1 MKDQKTT
8 TAQSAGSAPATRRQ
22 SIGHARLLQA
32 VRRQVPFQLGVIV
45 SAMPTGALH
54 IIEPAG
60 VPSSMH
66 KAFSRGMHRHA
77 TPVWQAIVQGRAISA
92 SDIWSEAKLRESE
105 FYAGFLARRDL
116 LHLLAV
122 PLESPLFHGYPGAI
136 VLMRSSQ
143 EADFSRVEARRV
155 FDSIAQAREAADGD
169 TGAVKAAEAESWAQD
184 APVRFY
190 VFGRDARLLWP
201 EQGIPLDATL
211 VQGIERSVR
220 QGLAKIKGNRVLDD
234 RLLLPDVCGDAWVFH
249 RLIYSDCPALGGKA
263 AIVCLH
269 PRPAEWA
276 SVQAEQVSADPEMA
290 RMLSAVRYM
299 YERFEQGPRLH
310 DTAQRTGLSSFH
322 FHRRF
327 AALFGQ
333 TPKHYL
339 LSRQM
344 EAVKAALLEGERT
357 LAQISDDYGF
367 AHQSHFTSRFRQA
380 TGMTPTVWRRMA
392 FRRRAGMLP

>member
-1 MKDQKTT
+1 MKQLTT
-8 TAQSAGSAPATRRQ
+8 TTKGAGRGKAARKQPA
-22 SIGHARLLQA
+22 GHAQLLNA
-32 VRRQVPFQLGVIV
+32 IRRQVPFRQGLIV
-45 SAMPTGALH
+45 SAMPLGTLH

-66 KAFSRGMHRHA
+66 KTFTRGMHRWA
-77 TPVWQAIVQGRAISA
+77 TPVWQAILQGRAVSA

-105 FYAGFLARRDL
+105 FYDGFLARRGL
-116 LHLLAV
+116 MHLLAV
-122 PLESPLFHGYPGAI
+122 PLESPLFHGYPGAV
-136 VLMRSSQ
+136 VLMRSPAD
-143 EADFSRVEARRV
+143 EDFSSIEARRV
-155 FDSIAQAREAADGD
+155 FEAIARTQAAAEGA

-184 APVRFY
+184 APLRFY
-190 VFGRDARLLWP
+190 VFGDDGRLVWP
-201 EQGIPLDATL
+201 EQGIPLDSTL
-211 VQGIERSVR
+211 VEGIEKSVR
-220 QGLAKIKGNRVLDD
+220 QGLAKAKGNRVLDD

-249 RLIYSDCPALGGKA
+249 RMVYGQFPALGGRA
-263 AIVCLH
+263 ATVCLH

-276 SVQAEQVSADPEMA
+276 AVRPEQVAADSEMV
-290 RMLSAVRYM
+290 RMLPAVRFM
-299 YERFEQGPRLH
+299 YERFEQSPRLRA
-310 DTAQRTGLSSFH
+310 TAECTGLSSFH

-339 LSRQM
+339 LSRQI

-357 LAQISDDYGF
+357 LAQISQDYGF

-380 TGMTPTVWRRMA
+380 TGMTPTAWRRVA